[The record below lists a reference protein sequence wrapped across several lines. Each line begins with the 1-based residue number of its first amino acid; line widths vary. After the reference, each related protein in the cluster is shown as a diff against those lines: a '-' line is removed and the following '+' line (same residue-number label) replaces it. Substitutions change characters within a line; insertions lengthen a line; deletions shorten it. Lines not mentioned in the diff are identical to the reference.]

1 MAEISP
7 NYRKVEIDVYTCKF
21 EVGLVELF
29 FANWIKKRVPLEGV
43 SAAAMSLYSFNEGG
57 LFQVGE

>member
-21 EVGLVELF
+21 EVDLWSFFRELDQE
-29 FANWIKKRVPLEGV
+29 RVPLEGV